1 MKIYLLICGQD
12 TDAAL
17 GYTVKPF
24 LNREDAQAALREDWE
39 AEVKARE
46 YADHE
51 HNDEDECSC
60 GADAAVIREDG
71 DVESWR
77 IEEHDLDVRVAVNVQ
92 GGLVQGAI
100 ANADVGVDVYDLD
113 VSDLPDEGEEEASD
127 AKRAEYKELSKT
139 PGWRKVR

>member
-1 MKIYLLICGQD
+1 MKIYLLICELD
-12 TDAAL
+12 TDAAW
-17 GYTVKPF
+17 GSTVKPF
-24 LNREDAQAALREDWE
+24 LNRKDAQTAMLEDWE
-39 AEVKARE
+39 AEVKAWE

-51 HNDEDECSC
+51 HHDEDECNC
-60 GADAAVIREDG
+60 GADAAVIREG
-71 DVESWR
+71 NDVESWR

-113 VSDLPDEGEEEASD
+113 VSDFPDEDEEETAD